1 MSEKNT
7 NAKSNK
13 SLMFVLIV
21 ALLMVFIAL
30 IPIGYALFSDYKQ
43 DSANAKIG
51 KIEVVL
57 KEDWPERGDTYN
69 DGQDEDTYDEFGIK
83 KYTKQVWGHS
93 VGDLPAYVRIRCIPI
108 VEYYIEPAERE
119 TQGKWITA
127 PVEQDNIQVK
137 VTAKDNSD
145 KTTWVQDGE
154 YWYYKNILPAGAD
167 TAPMTID
174 WQIIELPAELS
185 GKKVRTDVRVMLEYS
200 QTTHDK
206 YKEIFQIDAL
216 PEGVELA
223 E

>member
-7 NAKSNK
+7 KAISGKN
-13 SLMFVLIV
+13 LRLVLIV
-21 ALLMVFIAL
+21 ALLIAFIVL
-30 IPIGYALFSDYKQ
+30 IPIGYALFSDHKQ
-43 DSANAKIG
+43 DTANAKIG
-51 KIEVVL
+51 KIEVIL
-57 KEDWPERGDTYN
+57 KEDWPDRGDTYN
-69 DGQDEDTYDEFGIK
+69 DGENEETYDEFGIK
-83 KYTKQVWGHS
+83 KYTKQVWGKS
-93 VGDLPAYVRIRCIPI
+93 VGDLPAYVRVRCIPI
-108 VEYYIEPAERE
+108 VEYYVEPEAGE

-127 PVEQDNIQVK
+127 PIEQDNIQVT
-137 VTAKDNSD
+137 VTAEDNSNNA
-145 KTTWVQDGE
+145 TWIQSGE

-185 GKKVRTDVRVMLEYS
+185 GKQVRTDVRVMLEYS

-206 YKEIFQIDAL
+206 YKELFKIDAL